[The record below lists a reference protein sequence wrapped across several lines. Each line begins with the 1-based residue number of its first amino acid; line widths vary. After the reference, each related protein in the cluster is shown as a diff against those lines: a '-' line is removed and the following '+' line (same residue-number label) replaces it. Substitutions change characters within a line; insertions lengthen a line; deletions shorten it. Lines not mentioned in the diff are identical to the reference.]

1 MSLTDDSRALADLID
16 KRLDGDAGS
25 GVGDYLAGAIM
36 GWLMNNGWTK
46 TGSADPC
53 PGCQSGEPH
62 MCGEGGKR

>member
-36 GWLMNNGWTK
+36 G
-46 TGSADPC
+46 
-53 PGCQSGEPH
+53 
-62 MCGEGGKR
+62 